1 MKDLSIKKV
10 EVSAIDCYK
19 SSWNLIK
26 KNYWILFII
35 NLVAF
40 IVAQISFGILFGSA
54 FCGVFICTLKAL
66 RNESLSFQDFFK
78 GFSFFLPSLV
88 PTALFIVPVPI
99 VGILVP
105 FAVLYFDNNADFSKV
120 FLKTLVIES
129 VLVFVMV
136 CLHTLITFSLLL
148 IVDKGLLGWES
159 VLISSKAV
167 WQNLNIVVKL
177 FLVSFILALIGNLL
191 FCAGTYFVL
200 PLISASITLLY
211 KEIFYET

>member
-1 MKDLSIKKV
+1 
-10 EVSAIDCYK
+10 
-19 SSWNLIK
+19 
-26 KNYWILFII
+26 
-35 NLVAF
+35 
-40 IVAQISFGILFGSA
+40 
-54 FCGVFICTLKAL
+54 
-66 RNESLSFQDFFK
+66 
-78 GFSFFLPSLV
+78 
-88 PTALFIVPVPI
+88 
-99 VGILVP
+99 
-105 FAVLYFDNNADFSKV
+105 
-120 FLKTLVIES
+120 
-129 VLVFVMV
+129 MV

-167 WQNLNIVVKL
+167 WQNLNVVVKL